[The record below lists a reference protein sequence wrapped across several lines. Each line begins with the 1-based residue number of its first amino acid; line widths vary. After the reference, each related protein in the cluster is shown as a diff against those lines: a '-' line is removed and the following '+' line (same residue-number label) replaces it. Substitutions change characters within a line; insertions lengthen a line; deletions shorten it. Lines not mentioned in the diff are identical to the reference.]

1 MAGTD
6 FGLGL
11 LFALLVAAIFFFSMP
26 RNQPRH
32 RKNDEVVVEITEPTV
47 GPAESVVIENVDP
60 KFRRVREVSIAKN
73 PIDAY
78 NMIDDYRFVSNVE
91 PYDAYRWPRSVE
103 TGYMAYESG
112 RPYKLGPMDDR
123 YGQYDGPTERVLR
136 RPNDPV
142 GPWERMGAL
151 TRVSEEKPKVLP
163 FFGRRRGFPDRSR
176 YDYRTVYE
184 DVPITIA
191 TNSKWISD
199 GEAVEVR
206 PFGSFTVSFYEQY
219 I

>member
-1 MAGTD
+1 MAATD

-11 LFALLVAAIFFFSMP
+11 LFALLVAAIFYYSVP
-26 RNQPRH
+26 RDRRH
-32 RKNDEVVVEITEPTV
+32 RKEDEVVIEIKEEPSGPV
-47 GPAESVVIENVDP
+47 GSAVIENVDP
-60 KFRRVREVSIAKN
+60 KFRRVREVSVAKN

-151 TRVSEEKPKVLP
+151 TRTSEEKPKVLP

-219 I
+219 V